1 MDVEEVFEMMDVI
14 GEGSYGLICTCRHTL
29 QNKIY
34 AIKFLE
40 IEENDEVTLQ
50 KEMDILKECN
60 ECLNT
65 VQYFG
70 CYLKESTLMIVMEY
84 CEGGSVLDL
93 MQLCHKQLTEDQIAV
108 ICAHM
113 LKGLIYLHSHH
124 IVHRDLKAGN
134 VLLTRDGRAKL
145 ADFGVSAKLTK
156 TIEKKKT
163 IVGSPYWMAPEVI
176 TVTKDNQEGYDMK
189 ADIWSLGIT
198 AIEMAEGK
206 PPLFE
211 IASLR
216 VIFLIPVRDPPTL
229 KESSKWSSDFTGF
242 LSTCLQKDARK
253 RPTSTELLQHPFI
266 QKGLKNEHLLKEL
279 TTESIPMLTKAR
291 AEKKD
296 KKEENTEKQGVKSGT
311 IITINTST
319 KKFAGEVGGG
329 TTVINKGTRQYD
341 EESSSSSSSESE
353 DSDDDRYGTTKRN
366 D

>member
-1 MDVEEVFEMMDVI
+1 MSKLRKDDFNEDDPEEVFEMLDVI

-40 IEENDEVTLQ
+40 IEENDEGTLQ

-60 ECLNT
+60 ECIHT

-70 CYLKESTLMIVMEY
+70 CYLKENTLMIVMEY

-93 MQLCHKQLTEDQIAV
+93 MQLCHKQLSEEQIAV

-229 KESSKWSSDFTGF
+229 KESSKWSSDCNGF
-242 LSTCLQKDARK
+242 LQTCLQKDARK

-266 QKGLKNEHLLKEL
+266 QMGLKNENLLKDL
-279 TTESIPMLTKAR
+279 VTESIPMLSKAR
-291 AEKKD
+291 AEKKIR
-296 KKEENTEKQGVKSGT
+296 KK
-311 IITINTST
+311 IIQ
-319 KKFAGEVGGG
+319 K
-329 TTVINKGTRQYD
+329 NK
-341 EESSSSSSSESE
+341 E
-353 DSDDDRYGTTKRN
+353 
-366 D
+366 